1 MCDITNES
9 NFIAALFVI
18 VKYWKL
24 HIMSKCKRLNKL
36 WCAHT
41 QTPRNQP

>member
-18 VKYWKL
+18 AKYWKL